1 MLRGNDYV
9 IARPKHWVGT
19 HTLTIQTHSVDCNR
33 ISLGRCRARGCYLAL
48 QPRGRP
54 FEPVLKRFFIYNLY
68 GN

>member
-33 ISLGRCRARGCYLAL
+33 ISLGRCSEAL
-48 QPRGRP
+48 EHYRSAYKKHKDG
-54 FEPVLKRFFIYNLY
+54 L
-68 GN
+68 